1 MRKFILS
8 IFIFQLTLNIYAQSQ
23 ELDWP
28 NLQKYKKDNAKI
40 ISSNKNGKRVVLMGN
55 SITESWSYIYPE
67 YFKNKDYIN
76 RGISGQTTPQML
88 VRFRPDVIDL
98 DPDIVVILAGIND
111 IAENT
116 GPSTIKMITD
126 NIISMA
132 EIASTHNINV
142 ILSSILPAYNFP
154 WKPKINPH
162 YKILKI
168 NEILQEYAIKNNHI
182 YLDYF
187 TAMHDGNNG
196 LIKKYGLD
204 TVHPNIDGYKIMSNM
219 LDRAIDKSFNKAIN
233 KNELDKY
240 SEFKL
245 KKRNGKILNY
255 RIRKPSNIKQGEKY
269 PLLFF
274 LHGAGGRGN
283 DNRAQLFDANG
294 IGAFSKNKIFS
305 KYNSYI
311 IVPQVPNDERWVS
324 AQWND
329 DNHKIK
335 KITQSMEMAF
345 EAMDNLIK
353 KNKSIDKKRI
363 YIMGLSMGGWGT
375 WDAIQ
380 RRPNF
385 FAAAVPICGGGDINL
400 ANKISNI
407 PIWAYHGKDD
417 DVISAERSREMVLEI
432 KKHSNNIKYT
442 EIKNRN
448 HDSWIDVWNSKKVW
462 DWMYSQKKD

>member
-1 MRKFILS
+1 MKKFILS
-8 IFIFQLTLNIYAQSQ
+8 IFIFQVTLNIYAQSQ

-40 ISSNKNGKRVVLMGN
+40 ISASKNGKRVVLMGN

-196 LIKKYGLD
+196 LIKN
-204 TVHPNIDGYKIMSNM
+204 T
-219 LDRAIDKSFNKAIN
+219 
-233 KNELDKY
+233 
-240 SEFKL
+240 
-245 KKRNGKILNY
+245 
-255 RIRKPSNIKQGEKY
+255 
-269 PLLFF
+269 
-274 LHGAGGRGN
+274 
-283 DNRAQLFDANG
+283 
-294 IGAFSKNKIFS
+294 
-305 KYNSYI
+305 
-311 IVPQVPNDERWVS
+311 
-324 AQWND
+324 
-329 DNHKIK
+329 
-335 KITQSMEMAF
+335 
-345 EAMDNLIK
+345 
-353 KNKSIDKKRI
+353 
-363 YIMGLSMGGWGT
+363 
-375 WDAIQ
+375 
-380 RRPNF
+380 
-385 FAAAVPICGGGDINL
+385 
-400 ANKISNI
+400 
-407 PIWAYHGKDD
+407 
-417 DVISAERSREMVLEI
+417 
-432 KKHSNNIKYT
+432 
-442 EIKNRN
+442 
-448 HDSWIDVWNSKKVW
+448 
-462 DWMYSQKKD
+462 